1 MEYQKEKESLSA
13 SLSNAEH
20 RCESLKSDIR
30 DYLRK
35 EQEYE
40 DRLDYLLKENQKLKE
55 EMNSNDRNKLDTMIS
70 ELKGTIHERDSQIE
84 SLNIQLATFK
94 TENDSLLIEKNQF
107 RKEWE
112 MIELV
117 KKENDQKQT
126 QIEALQS
133 TYECNG
139 RVNIESPN

>member
-13 SLSNAEH
+13 SLSNTEH

-40 DRLDYLLKENQKLKE
+40 DRFDYLLKENQKLQE
-55 EMNSNDRNKLDTMIS
+55 EVSSNDRNKLDTIIS
-70 ELKGTIHERDSQIE
+70 ELKGTIRERDSQIE

-107 RKEWE
+107 RKEME
-112 MIELV
+112 MIELT
-117 KKENDQKQT
+117 KKGNEQKQI
-126 QIEALQS
+126 QIETLQS

-139 RVNIESPN
+139 RVSIGSPN